1 MSTLGARILTSLHF
15 LFDGLDHVF
24 PVGQPPH
31 FKRLHDVD
39 AVDQRPP
46 WSILRPARG
55 EEEGARQQPRLNI
68 RRQLQ
73 PGELGIA
80 DVVADHEA
88 LALPLQPQAMFGQ
101 RLLEILARRLGT
113 QRPRELFAEQ
123 PRAVPAPLR
132 PVRRRAPPR
141 RIGRWRVRFLG
152 ERVGLFAVEP
162 VRGHMF
168 EAMGFRQLPHDPFEA
183 HEVMIG
189 LPRPA
194 AVGMHPV
201 QKDVQMRI
209 LQETDEGIFVGPADA
224 LVLAASG
231 LARVGEKA
239 RCERLY
245 SFDEM
250 LPAVGQ
256 GIVAVECRCD
266 DYKTLETLSEIDDPD
281 ARRSATAE
289 RELLWILNGHC
300 NSPIAAICTMDGSKL
315 KLQASVM
322 SIDGSTRLDTVEF
335 GEPTL
340 PRELGRKAAF
350 SLLRRGAGDLI
361 EDSRL

>member
-1 MSTLGARILTSLHF
+1 MTVKIGTRKSRMAIAQTDEVIRQLSSAHKGAEFEKVLYETPGDLNTTAKLSRQGGKGGAFVESIRQAVR
-15 LFDGLDHVF
+15 DRGLDAAMHSLKDM
-24 PVGQPPH
+24 PGNEETPGLTIGAYL
-31 FKRLHDVD
+31 KRENAQDCLV
-39 AVDQRPP
+39 
-46 WSILRPARG
+46 LR
-55 EEEGARQQPRLNI
+55 
-68 RRQLQ
+68 
-73 PGELGIA
+73 A
-80 DVVADHEA
+80 DRTENDLRA
-88 LALPLQPQAMFGQ
+88 GSYK
-101 RLLEILARRLGT
+101 IGT
-113 QRPRELFAEQ
+113 TS
-123 PRAVPAPLR
+123 
-132 PVRRRAPPR
+132 VRRAS
-141 RIGRWRVRFLG
+141 FLKNLYPG
-152 ERVGLFAVEP
+152 CEVIHFRGAVTGTDKS
-162 VRGHMF
+162 R
-168 EAMGFRQLPHDPFEA
+168 LYKLDNS
-183 HEVMIG
+183 
-189 LPRPA
+189 
-194 AVGMHPV
+194 
-201 QKDVQMRI
+201 I